1 MSKHES
7 CSSAGDYQADEQA
20 GNAQLNW
27 RLSSSLSGRKYAA
40 HLAII
45 KQMSRHESCSSAGD
59 YQADEKDESC
69 SSAGDFHADE
79 QAGNAQLS
87 WRLSCRCAGR
97 KHAAQ
102 LTIIK
107 QMRRMNHAA
116 QLAIIMQMSRQ
127 ETRSS
132 AGDYHADVQAENT
145 QLSWR
150 LSSS

>member
-102 LTIIK
+102 LAIIK
-107 QMRRMNHAA
+107 Q
-116 QLAIIMQMSRQ
+116 LSRQ
-127 ETRSS
+127 ESRSS
-132 AGDYHADVQAENT
+132 AVDYQADEQARIT
-145 QLSWR
+145 QLSWP